1 MPEQPTAP
9 NTAQGSLIE
18 KLDLLGGQ
26 ALKQLEGTKS
36 PAELE
41 QVRVA
46 TLGKKGSLS
55 EVLKGLGQASPE
67 ERPKIG
73 AAANAW
79 KAKLEAALDARKS
92 TLDQIVLDARIQN
105 ERIDVSAPARVPH
118 RGSLHLI
125 TQTTRRIL
133 EVFGRLGFDVTT
145 GPEIE
150 TEYLNFEAVNIPAD
164 HPARDMQDTFFMGP
178 GVVLR
183 THTSSVQMRA
193 MRSQKW
199 PVRILCPGAVYR
211 SDSDATH
218 TPMFHQVEGL
228 WVDRGMRMSDL
239 KGVLQY
245 FAREIFG
252 AETQIRL
259 RPSYFPFVEP
269 GAEVDVSCFNCRGK
283 GPAAREACR
292 LCKATGWIEI
302 LGAGMVHP
310 RLLELAGYA
319 GPGETGL
326 TGFAFGMGIERIA
339 MLLHEYPDLRL
350 LYQGEQRF
358 LSQF

>member
-1 MPEQPTAP
+1 MT
-9 NTAQGSLIE
+9 TAQGSLVE
-18 KLDLLGGQ
+18 KLDHIGGQ
-26 ALKQLEGTKS
+26 ALEQLKS
-36 PAELE
+36 AGGLEALE

-46 TLGKKGSLS
+46 TLGKKGALS
-55 EVLKGLGQASPE
+55 EVLKGLGSASPE

-73 AAANAW
+73 AVANEW
-79 KAKLEAALDARKS
+79 KRKIEEALEARKAVLEQAE
-92 TLDQIVLDARIQN
+92 LDQRIQS
-105 ERIDVSAPARVPH
+105 ERIDVSAPSRVPH

-133 EVFGRLGFDVTT
+133 DVFGRLGFDVTT

-150 TEYLNFEAVNIPAD
+150 TEFLNFEAVNIPAD

-193 MRSQKW
+193 MRAQKW

-228 WVDRGMRMSDL
+228 WIDRGVRMSDL

-283 GPAAREACR
+283 GETARSNCR
-292 LCKATGWIEI
+292 LCKSTGWIEI

-310 RLLELAGYA
+310 RLLEMAGYA
-319 GPGETGL
+319 EPGKGAESGL
-326 TGFAFGMGIERIA
+326 TGFAFGMGVERIA

-350 LYQGEQRF
+350 LFQGDQRF